1 MKVTVFPLAF
11 YILLKN
17 QEIRGTGR
25 VLSQI
30 ASPVATNRRNFGG
43 NIWNIA
49 RFVVSLQCLLEQ
61 TTSERQYV

>member
-49 RFVVSLQCLLEQ
+49 RVVVSLQCQNRE
-61 TTSERQYV
+61 